1 MATVAIY
8 ITCVRS
14 SLMVPLVGII
24 STICINL
31 ITNGTIGNE
40 IGANGKNAGDI
51 GTNGT
56 IGRTWNEHII
66 VLLQK
71 DL

>member
-1 MATVAIY
+1 
-8 ITCVRS
+8 
-14 SLMVPLVGII
+14 MVPFLPFASI
-24 STICINL
+24 L

-40 IGANGKNAGDI
+40 IGANGKNAADI

-56 IGRTWNEHII
+56 IGRTWNERII

-71 DL
+71 DV